1 MSNILAKLFSKI
13 VYDGIGKLAGAIISF
28 VSKTYR
34 EYSRKK
40 KSKKYEESGD
50 EKDLLD
56 LEDDLNS

>member
-1 MSNILAKLFSKI
+1 MQKLLAQIFSKI
-13 VYDGIGKLAGAIISF
+13 VYDGIGKLSGAIISF
-28 VSKTYR
+28 ISKTYR